1 MAAPLG
7 EPSTRANPCC
17 IIAYPQEPIMTQS
30 PGAQFERLLEIMSR
44 LRQPGGCPWDREQ
57 TRVSLKPFLVEETY
71 EVLEAIESGDP
82 NALQE
87 ELGDLLFQVVFHAQ
101 IAAERDEFD
110 VAALLTRLADKM
122 VSRHPHVF
130 GEAKVET
137 AGDAL
142 AQWEAIKQ
150 REAHQAGRRRSVIDG
165 VPRALPSLL
174 RAQRIT
180 SKASRVNFDW
190 PDARAAWTKVEEECR
205 EAADALAADDRARL
219 QDELGDVLFSLVN
232 VARLAS
238 IDAEEALQGAIE
250 KFRRRFT
257 GMEDD
262 LSAQGKNMGSV
273 SQAELERSWDAV
285 KAQERRR

>member
-17 IIAYPQEPIMTQS
+17 IIPYLQEPIMTQS
-30 PGAQFERLLEIMSR
+30 PGAQFERLLEIMRR
-44 LRQPGGCPWDREQ
+44 LREPGGCPWDREQ
-57 TRVSLKPFLVEETY
+57 TRASLKPFLVEETY
-71 EVLEAIESGDP
+71 EVLEAIESGEAE
-82 NALQE
+82 ALRE
-87 ELGDLLFQVVFHAQ
+87 ELGDLLLQVVFHAQ
-101 IAAERDEFD
+101 IAAERGEFD
-110 VAALLTRLADKM
+110 MAALLARLVDKM
-122 VSRHPHVF
+122 ISRHPHVF
-130 GEAKVET
+130 GETTLGTPGE
-137 AGDAL
+137 AL
-142 AQWEAIKQ
+142 AQWEAIKH
-150 REAHQAGRRRSVIDG
+150 REAHEAGRRRSVIDG

-180 SKASRVNFDW
+180 SKAARVNFDW
-190 PDARAAWTKVEEECR
+190 PDARAAWSKVEEECR
-205 EAADALAADDRARL
+205 EVADALAVDDRARL

-262 LSAQGKNMGSV
+262 LSARGKSAGSV
-273 SQAELERSWDAV
+273 SQAELERSWEAV
-285 KAQERRR
+285 KAQERGR